1 MAREYGWIMDKETDE
16 QYAER
21 IGSLRK
27 IYKVMDFLEIPY
39 DFEYDGD
46 EGMNVRDLYDILMD
60 DEKLRVLVSKLRNKA
75 FW

>member
-1 MAREYGWIMDKETDE
+1 MDKETDE
-16 QYAER
+16 EYAER

-27 IYKVMDFLEIPY
+27 IYKIMDFLEIPY
-39 DFEYDGD
+39 DFGYDGD

>member
-1 MAREYGWIMDKETDE
+1 MDKETDE
-16 QYAER
+16 EYAER

-39 DFEYDGD
+39 DFGYDGD
-46 EGMNVRDLYDILMD
+46 EGMNVRNLYDILMD

>member
-1 MAREYGWIMDKETDE
+1 MDKETDE

>member
-1 MAREYGWIMDKETDE
+1 MDKETDE
-16 QYAER
+16 EYAER

-39 DFEYDGD
+39 DFGYDGD